1 MHADYL
7 FVAAHIPYTKKPS
20 FLIYSTMD
28 SWFNTATSLQV
39 DKRKIIVN
47 CFLCGKFSSNNTS
60 MKSSGWKI
68 NLEFY
73 YRAVMQIF
81 E

>member
-1 MHADYL
+1 M
-7 FVAAHIPYTKKPS
+7 
-20 FLIYSTMD
+20 YSTKD
-28 SWFNTATSLQV
+28 FQFDTATSLQV

-68 NLEFY
+68 NFEFY
-73 YRAVMQIF
+73 YTADMQIF
-81 E
+81 R